1 MIWIKLGWKPVELLY
16 LKDNL
21 WLGNLTLTLQDV
33 RNDPGT
39 FDSHSFESFASS
51 VEVASSLYGFF
62 TTTRLLNLSTSAK
75 SVTYA
80 DQLKRHKTLMLLAQQ
95 SWGVIHLRDQ
105 AELTAVLHRLPHQGM
120 PAGIWCRQL
129 DLARVEPEAAEAANE
144 EQGETELDRIL
155 NSSTPQLDV
164 GVRVMRISGL
174 RSEAVANLN
183 GKMGKIIKFDAKQER
198 YNVQVDGE
206 TKLKGMKAAN
216 IESYR
221 I

>member
-1 MIWIKLGWKPVELLY
+1 MIWIKLGWKPAELLY

-155 NSSTPQLDV
+155 HSSTPQDDRNSL
-164 GVRVMRISGL
+164 
-174 RSEAVANLN
+174 
-183 GKMGKIIKFDAKQER
+183 
-198 YNVQVDGE
+198 E
-206 TKLKGMKAAN
+206 TLMAATT
-216 IESYR
+216 ICPEVPVTR
-221 I
+221 